1 MQIARPLTALGY
13 TGDPDCSEK
22 SSTSRLRE
30 AEADGVP
37 VTISFHVED
46 GGEAEVCRI
55 LLFLLFVY
63 GLSVLCVKTKD
74 PTTWGTHQDII
85 ETLI

>member
-46 GGEAEVCRI
+46 GGEAEGGAAAAHVGGCPSPAEAHVLGSSATG
-55 LLFLLFVY
+55 LLRRPDLV
-63 GLSVLCVKTKD
+63 
-74 PTTWGTHQDII
+74 
-85 ETLI
+85 